1 MGVVVMAE
9 VVAVTILEVAA
20 GLLEVTRFAE
30 LIGDSVVDNNI
41 LDAVDT
47 FGVEVTT
54 FAELYDFGID
64 DVSEG
69 IDTVLEVTVFAEL
82 QDVGASDISEA
93 INDGL
98 LEVTAFT
105 GLCAVCIADNSEVV
119 NDAST
124 TEYEINAA
132 FDEAMVA
139 CESVVSDIVGTT
151 STENAPIWYMI
162 VVAVESVKE

>member
-1 MGVVVMAE
+1 MAE
-9 VVAVTILEVAA
+9 VVVVTILEVVA
-20 GLLEVTRFAE
+20 GILEVEMFAE
-30 LIGDSVVDNNI
+30 ITGDSVVDNDRR
-41 LDAVDT
+41 LDVVDA
-47 FGVEVTT
+47 FGAEVTT

-69 IDTVLEVTVFAEL
+69 IGTVLEVTVFTEL

-139 CESVVSDIVGTT
+139 CESVVSEIVHVGTT
-151 STENAPIWYMI
+151 STENAPIWYML